1 MSLWQYVPSPQVQA
15 YRPHPTLQSQRPIE
29 NLTNKANRT
38 YKSISPKTRMI
49 FGGGIIAWAL
59 IAQTLTDQAE
69 PMFGFNATEQDKER
83 LRESLPKIRSVES
96 AGDEG

>member
-1 MSLWQYVPSPQVQA
+1 
-15 YRPHPTLQSQRPIE
+15 
-29 NLTNKANRT
+29 
-38 YKSISPKTRMI
+38 MI